1 MTVRSLEDKI
11 RSIGNPVDML
21 RNAAAGP
28 YQFPIQSEFSNW
40 RDEQEAWRRTA
51 VLFDQSFHMTDLYVE
66 GPDTRRLV
74 EHLTANAA
82 TNWRR
87 NVAKQFVACTPS
99 GYFVGDAILFILE
112 EDRVNI
118 VNKPITRNWV
128 VWHAEQGGF
137 DVEMTTDD
145 RALDNRGRRLG
156 YRFEVQGPNA
166 WAILEKVNGG
176 PIEGIKFFRMGEIE
190 VAGRRVRALRHGM
203 AGEAGLELF
212 GPFDDHGLV
221 RDTLL
226 EAGQE
231 FGLLP
236 AGSRT
241 YSTVAHESGWFPS
254 PMPAIYSG
262 DDLKALPGMAARR
275 RFRGLDLARRQPRQ
289 RRHRGLLPD
298 ALGPRIRP
306 YREVRSRLH
315 RPQRAGGDAGP
326 PPQAQDDA
334 ALE

>member
-128 VWHAEQGGF
+128 VLPRRAGWF
-137 DVEMTTDD
+137 RRRDD
-145 RALDNRGRRLG
+145 HRRPGARQPGPPAGLPLRGAGPERLG
-156 YRFEVQGPNA
+156 AP
-166 WAILEKVNGG
+166 
-176 PIEGIKFFRMGEIE
+176 
-190 VAGRRVRALRHGM
+190 
-203 AGEAGLELF
+203 
-212 GPFDDHGLV
+212 
-221 RDTLL
+221 
-226 EAGQE
+226 
-231 FGLLP
+231 
-236 AGSRT
+236 
-241 YSTVAHESGWFPS
+241 
-254 PMPAIYSG
+254 
-262 DDLKALPGMAARR
+262 
-275 RFRGLDLARRQPRQ
+275 
-289 RRHRGLLPD
+289 
-298 ALGPRIRP
+298 
-306 YREVRSRLH
+306 
-315 RPQRAGGDAGP
+315 
-326 PPQAQDDA
+326 
-334 ALE
+334 